1 MSQHPSISSSEI
13 GVLWITYQ
21 QKTMV
26 TRMLEYFI
34 GKAED
39 EEAKKIMKNLYEEIN
54 PYIEKIQGI
63 FQEEEIPVPIGF
75 TAEDVY
81 KEAPK
86 LYDNG
91 FDIMFVRLIKEIS
104 MAMHTLNLT
113 MLYRKDLREIFR
125 EVSIVTQKYFDF
137 CTEYL
142 IERGLIPK
150 SPFVDPVKSVE
161 FVKDASYLGILNPIK
176 GKRSLNTVEMA
187 HIYHAIESN
196 MMGMQMIFGFAQ
208 CAETKEV
215 GKFFSKGGELAKSMI
230 KELGNFFLEDNI
242 PVPGIA
248 GGNDTTSTIPPF
260 SDKMML
266 YCVSLFCS
274 FSLGGN
280 SLGTAFS
287 LRNDLPGKLSVF
299 MKDIFQYAHEGAK
312 IMIKHGWMEEPPQI
326 MKK

>member
-63 FQEEEIPVPIGF
+63 FQEEIPVPIGF

-248 GGNDTTSTIPPF
+248 GGNVTISTIPPF

>member
-63 FQEEEIPVPIGF
+63 CQEEEIPVPIGF

-137 CTEYL
+137 CTAYL

-150 SPFVDPVKSVE
+150 APFVDPVKSVE
-161 FVKDASYLGILNPIK
+161 FVKDASYLGILKPIK

-248 GGNDTTSTIPPF
+248 GGNVTTSTIPPF

-312 IMIKHGWMEEPPQI
+312 IMIKHG
-326 MKK
+326 

>member
-1 MSQHPSISSSEI
+1 MKKLTHIS
-13 GVLWITYQ
+13 
-21 QKTMV
+21 
-26 TRMLEYFI
+26 
-34 GKAED
+34 
-39 EEAKKIMKNLYEEIN
+39 
-54 PYIEKIQGI
+54 YIEKIQGI
-63 FQEEEIPVPIGF
+63 CQEEEIPVPIGF

-125 EVSIVTQKYFDF
+125 ELSIVTQKYFDF
-137 CTEYL
+137 CTAYL

-150 SPFVDPVKSVE
+150 SPFVDPVKSIE

-230 KELGNFFLEDNI
+230 KELRNFFLEDNI

-248 GGNDTTSTIPPF
+248 GGNVTISTIPPF